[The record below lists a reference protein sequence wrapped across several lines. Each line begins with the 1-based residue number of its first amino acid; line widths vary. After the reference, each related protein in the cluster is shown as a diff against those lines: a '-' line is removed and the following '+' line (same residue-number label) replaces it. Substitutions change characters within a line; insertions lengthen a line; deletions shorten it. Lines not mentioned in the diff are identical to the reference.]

1 MTELEHIDHLIANAV
16 DASDH
21 VLGFVREDQEPCWT
35 LLFADELWVEV
46 DIRDDGLVSV
56 GASIGEAPQGLAS
69 QKMNELLLQYTGLSA
84 DTAASLTPDGVLR
97 LRQLLA
103 PTSLDAEPLRTRLEG
118 FAAKAQVWRELLR
131 TPPREPLEAAPERPA
146 AFVLGMRG

>member
-1 MTELEHIDHLIANAV
+1 MTELEHIDHLIATTV
-16 DASDH
+16 DASAH

-46 DIRDDGLVSV
+46 EIHVDGLVSLN
-56 GASIGEAPQGLAS
+56 AALGEAPPGLAS

-97 LRQLLA
+97 LRQLLPPSA
-103 PTSLDAEPLRTRLEG
+103 LDTEPLRTRLEG

-131 TPPREPLEAAPERPA
+131 TPPKAPFDGACERPSA
-146 AFVLGMRG
+146 HLLSVRG

>member
-1 MTELEHIDHLIANAV
+1 MTELEHIDHLIATIV

-46 DIRDDGLVSV
+46 EVRDDGLVSV

-103 PTSLDAEPLRTRLEG
+103 PASLDAEPLRTRLEG

-131 TPPREPLEAAPERPA
+131 TPPQAPPDTATGRPTA
-146 AFVLGMRG
+146 YLLGMRG

>member
-1 MTELEHIDHLIANAV
+1 MTEIEHIDHLIATTV

-46 DIRDDGLVSV
+46 EIRDDGLVSI

-97 LRQLLA
+97 LRQLLPPSA
-103 PTSLDAEPLRTRLEG
+103 LDADHLRTRLEG

-131 TPPREPLEAAPERPA
+131 TPLREPPEAATERPA

>member
-21 VLGFVREDQEPCWT
+21 VLGFVREDQAPCWT

-46 DIRDDGLVSV
+46 EIRGDGLVSV
-56 GASIGEAPQGLAS
+56 GASIGEAAPGLAS
-69 QKMNELLLQYTGLSA
+69 QKMNELLLQYTGLST

-97 LRQLLA
+97 LCQLLPPSA
-103 PTSLDAEPLRTRLEG
+103 LDTEHLATRLEG

-131 TPPREPLEAAPERPA
+131 TPPKETPDASPEPQTT
-146 AFVLGMRG
+146 FVLGMRG